1 MAKGK
6 LIVFEGIDGAGSS
19 TQLALFGKYLRKKK
33 IKFVET
39 CEPTDG
45 PIGKLI
51 KKALRH
57 QVKFSWDTLQL
68 MYSADRA
75 DHLDKFIKPN
85 LERGVNVI
93 SDRYFYSTFAYGEL
107 NLDGKWLRGLNRKF
121 LPADIAFYI
130 DTPADIAISRI
141 RKTRGGKE
149 LFEKKKFLENVRKNY
164 LKIVRE
170 FGTLI
175 HVLDGT
181 KPMEQIAEE
190 VVSIFEN
197 GK

>member
-6 LIVFEGIDGAGSS
+6 LIVFEGIDGAGST
-19 TQLALFGKYLRKKK
+19 TQLKLFGKYLAKKK

-51 KKALRH
+51 RKALRH
-57 QVKFSWDTLQL
+57 ELKFSWETLQL
-68 MYSADRA
+68 MYSGDRA
-75 DHLDKFIKPN
+75 DHLDKIIKPN

-93 SDRYFYSTFAYGEL
+93 SDRYFLSTFAYGEL

-121 LPADIAFYI
+121 LPADITFYI
-130 DTPADIAISRI
+130 DTPADVAISRI
-141 RKTRGGKE
+141 KKTRGEKE

-164 LKIVRE
+164 LKIARE
-170 FGTLI
+170 FGNSI
-175 HVLDGT
+175 HVLSGT
-181 KPMEQIAEE
+181 LPMERIAKE

-197 GK
+197 DK